1 MEIGNWKSMAGMA
14 ETYRKARELGL
25 ETNIAELEAFGFTV
39 IPPEKTGAPRDFTRR
54 LLDRVIEIA
63 EDEDAAAVELNKHN
77 DTKPADGRQ
86 LFHLL
91 KRDPL
96 FIEALMNPV
105 TRTMG
110 AYMMGQSYLLSSMV
124 AFLKPGPARPTPM
137 HTDSV
142 GVPTPL
148 PAYSSVC
155 NVSWIL
161 TDYTVENGTFG
172 MVPGSHRWCRHP
184 VVSEQPSFVGGA
196 LEEGMCVP
204 VCAEPGSLVVFT
216 GNTWHCTY
224 PKTTETPRSHVV
236 VAFCRN
242 YVYPGESNAD
252 MPDDL
257 IAQYG
262 PEFARLIGRSAWQG
276 YQAEGPVLDRLLAV
290 RPAYQSQHG

>member
-1 MEIGNWKSMAGMA
+1 MEIGDWKSMSGMA
-14 ETYRKARELGL
+14 ETYRRARELGL
-25 ETNIAELEAFGFTV
+25 ETNLAELETFGFTV
-39 IPPEKTGAPRDFTRR
+39 IPPEKTGISRDFTRR
-54 LLDRVIEIA
+54 LLDRLLEIA
-63 EDEDAAAVELNKHN
+63 EDEDALAVDLNKHN

-91 KRDPL
+91 RRDPL
-96 FIEALMNPV
+96 FIEAMMHPIS
-105 TRTMG
+105 RTLG
-110 AYMMGQSYLLSSMV
+110 AYMMGQSYLLSNMV

-148 PAYSSVC
+148 PFYSSIC
-155 NVSWIL
+155 NISWIL

-184 VVSEQPSFVGGA
+184 VMTEQPKFVGGM
-196 LEEGMCVP
+196 LDEEMLVP

-216 GNTWHCTY
+216 GNTWHCTF
-224 PKTTETPRSHVV
+224 PKTTDAIRSHVV

-242 YVYPGESNAD
+242 YVFPGESYD
-252 MPDDL
+252 DIPDEV
-257 IAQYG
+257 IAEYG
-262 PEFARLIGRSAWQG
+262 PEFARLIGRQAWQG
-276 YQAEGPVLDRLLAV
+276 YRFEGPKLERLQAV